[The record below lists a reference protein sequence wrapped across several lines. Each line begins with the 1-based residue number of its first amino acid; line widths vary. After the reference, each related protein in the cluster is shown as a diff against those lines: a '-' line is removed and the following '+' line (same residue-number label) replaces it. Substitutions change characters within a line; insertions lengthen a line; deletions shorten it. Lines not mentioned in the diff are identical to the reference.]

1 MKRLILKAIDLGVS
15 AVFLT
20 LCAKVV
26 CIHFYKDFERE
37 LQRYSRLS

>member
-1 MKRLILKAIDLGVS
+1 MKRLILKAMDLGVT
-15 AVFLT
+15 AAFLT

-37 LQRYSRLS
+37 LLRQSRA